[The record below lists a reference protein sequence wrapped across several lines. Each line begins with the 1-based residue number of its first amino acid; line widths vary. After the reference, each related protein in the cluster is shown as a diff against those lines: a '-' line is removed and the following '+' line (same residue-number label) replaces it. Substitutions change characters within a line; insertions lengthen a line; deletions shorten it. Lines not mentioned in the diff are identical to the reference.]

1 MNDLEITRLC
11 AEAMGV
17 FGTIAPNGNTVW
29 LRNSTKRY
37 NPLTNSEQ
45 CLALVERF
53 RMLVRWDGG
62 VHGWTAGVWYD
73 GSKGQAI
80 WMDWTD
86 QDLRRAICLCVAKM
100 QATRGNVA

>member
-1 MNDLEITRLC
+1 MNDAAIIRLC
-11 AEAMGV
+11 ADAMDGSWPPPHYTHSGH
-17 FGTIAPNGNTVW
+17 FD
-29 LRNSTKRY
+29 
-37 NPLTNSEQ
+37 PLHDDAQ
-45 CLALVERF
+45 ALALVERF

-100 QATRGNVA
+100 QWSKEAP